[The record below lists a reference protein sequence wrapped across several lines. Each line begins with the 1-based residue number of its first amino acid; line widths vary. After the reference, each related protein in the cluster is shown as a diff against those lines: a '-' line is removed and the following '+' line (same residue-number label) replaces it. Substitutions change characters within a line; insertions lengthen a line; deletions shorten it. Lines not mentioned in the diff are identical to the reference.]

1 MDHEGKAKHAVTVAM
16 GMLAAVSVAAAFL
29 YGASAWIDIA
39 TLLGWWA
46 GVLFYSGSQRTAN
59 GLEATSDASQ
69 KYLGSGRI
77 AGKLRSWLLA
87 DLFP

>member
-39 TLLGWWA
+39 ILLGWWA
-46 GVLFYSGSQRTAN
+46 GVLFYKRFFEG
-59 GLEATSDASQ
+59 G
-69 KYLGSGRI
+69 
-77 AGKLRSWLLA
+77 
-87 DLFP
+87 